1 MIPIDVRVLAA
12 TNRDLERAVLD
23 GQFRADLYYRLNV
36 FSIVL
41 PPLRQR
47 REDLPLLVDF
57 LVRRLARELLE
68 PVPAVAPEVPAMLT
82 RYPWPGNVRELQSVL
97 KQAMLRTTGS
107 VLMPDHLPAFVREEP
122 PAPPLSWSCDRAQW
136 ADFVA
141 FGVTVEPPGLYPK
154 ALALME
160 RTLIPLVLQHTLG
173 NQTAAAQLLGIT
185 RASLRFKIRTL
196 GIDVRQASRTGE
208 DSSSNGHRNGSNAS
222 CGAEHRASAE

>member
-12 TNRDLERAVLD
+12 TNRDLERAVMD
-23 GQFRADLYYRLNV
+23 GQFRPDLYYRLNV

-41 PPLRQR
+41 PSLRQR
-47 REDLPLLVDF
+47 REDLPLLVEF

-68 PVPAVAPEVPAMLT
+68 PVPSVAPEVLAALT
-82 RYPWPGNVRELQSVL
+82 RCPWPGNVRELQSVL

-107 VLMPDHLPAFVREEP
+107 VLMLDHLPAFIREGP

-141 FGVTVEPPGLYPK
+141 VGATVEPPGLYPK

-173 NQTAAAQLLGIT
+173 NQTAAAHLLGIT
-185 RASLRFKIRTL
+185 RAGLRFKIRTL
-196 GIDVRQASRTGE
+196 GLDVRQASRTGK
-208 DSSSNGHRNGSNAS
+208 DNLSNGHRNGSGTSFGPA
-222 CGAEHRASAE
+222 AE